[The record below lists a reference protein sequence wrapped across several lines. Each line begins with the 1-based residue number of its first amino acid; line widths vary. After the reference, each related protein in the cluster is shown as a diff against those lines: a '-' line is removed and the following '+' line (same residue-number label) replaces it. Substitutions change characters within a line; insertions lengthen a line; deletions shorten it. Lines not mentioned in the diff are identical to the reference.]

1 MFIGNLRSKLPTDT
15 ILFVIQSV
23 TTDDK
28 FPSVVTDWI
37 TDEKV
42 SVVKKRRVATWRFW
56 QVIFSDGITDG
67 FKKTARTATW
77 TVRRLNCRRNHR
89 GIWNGR
95 SVRWHVDCSVKIT
108 DGSPIEVPSVK
119 PSGKVNIC
127 PLCRPSPP
135 LFLLLLPNPNS
146 PHLQTTSPPSPPH
159 KNLPHISTTS
169 YISWSFVVTTSVF
182 WFTDGFYQFL

>member
-1 MFIGNLRSKLPTDT
+1 MVFLNLELNIYFGSLAFQIINFKSLKIHEIQFWSQILFYLRSKLPTDT

-146 PHLQTTSPPSPPH
+146 PHL
-159 KNLPHISTTS
+159 
-169 YISWSFVVTTSVF
+169 
-182 WFTDGFYQFL
+182 